1 MRASFRSG
9 ALPDFI
15 DALRKYIKPGFEYFG
30 QIYQLRTMGQN
41 AYYHSVVVP
50 LFCQVTGYRRK
61 EGHEKLMKMCLYDYG
76 TRKITSTT
84 ELTTVEFQE
93 YIEDCRL
100 LLYHEFKIVAPLPG
114 DTEPELLSELANTFI
129 Y

>member
-1 MRASFRSG
+1 MRARFRPIDMP
-9 ALPDFI
+9 ALF
-15 DALRKYIKPGFEYFG
+15 DAMKQYIKPGIEYFMHLYP
-30 QIYQLRTMGQN
+30 IRSMDQN
-41 AYYHSVVVP
+41 AYYQAVIVP
-50 LFCQVTGYRRK
+50 LFCQATGYRRR
-61 EGHEKLMKMCLYDYG
+61 EGHDKLLKMCLYSYG
-76 TRKITSTT
+76 TRKVTSTT
-84 ELTTVEFQE
+84 DLTTIEFEE